1 MSAQDYLE
9 ALRLGRKEY
18 RSRTSKGIYPYL
30 PVLDEIL
37 SQVEIVKDVNLG
49 LVHVPLKLVVGTST
63 RGRTNAFAANFMP
76 LLEVGS
82 EFAAKWAVLCDSQK
96 EEGIHDPIIAYEYM
110 NRYYVVEGNKRVS
123 VLKFYD
129 AVEIPAMVTRKVPK
143 RTEDIENKI
152 YYEFMDFNKVSGV
165 NNLWFSKEGNYP
177 KLLQIMGY
185 APDHEWTDDERM
197 DFHSAYLAF
206 STAYGS
212 KGGRKLPI
220 TTGDAFLAYLKIYG
234 YADLKEQ
241 TANQIL
247 TGIDKVWKEFL
258 VLCNDAAPV
267 ELKMD
272 PTADIEKKNVLSYL
286 IPTGAKKL
294 KVAFVYDRSPSTS
307 DWNYGHELGRK
318 HLEDSFP
325 NQIHTTAYNE
335 VRADEHASEVLEE
348 IIQEGHDIIF
358 TTSSQLLPVS
368 LKMAVE
374 HPEVKILNCSLNST
388 HQYIRT
394 YYARMYEGKF
404 LAGVIAGALTENNR
418 IGYIADYPIFG
429 IISNINAFAL
439 GAKFVNPRA
448 EVYLEWSTRKDHDPY
463 KTFWDKQVSYVSNQ
477 DMITPLNESRQ
488 YGLYHI
494 DNDVITNLVMPVWNW
509 GSFYEKLIRSVMSGT
524 WKKEDDTEGY
534 RALNYWW
541 GMSAG
546 VIDIICSQNVPVSTR
561 QMVDLLKQLIMKG
574 EFSPFD
580 GEVIAQDGTVKSRN
594 GVRMRPEEIVQMD
607 WLVDNVIGTIPKIEE
622 LNEQAKPVVD
632 IQGVASSKKDE
643 VCES

>member
-18 RSRTSKGIYPYL
+18 RNRINKGMYPYL

-37 SQVEIVKDVNLG
+37 SQVEIVKETNLG
-49 LVHVPLKLVVGTST
+49 LVQVPLKLVVGTST
-63 RGRTNAFAANFMP
+63 RGRTNAFAGNFMP
-76 LLEVGS
+76 LLEIGS
-82 EFAAKWAVLCDSQK
+82 EFAAKWGTLCDSQK

-123 VLKFYD
+123 VLKYYD
-129 AVEIPAMVTRKVPK
+129 AVEIPAIVTRKVPK
-143 RTEDIENKI
+143 RTEEPENKI

-165 NNLWFSKEGNYP
+165 NHLWFSKEGSFP
-177 KLLQIMGY
+177 KLLQVLGY
-185 APDHEWTDDERM
+185 EPDHEWTDDERK
-197 DFHSAYLAF
+197 DFASAYLAF

-212 KGGRKLPI
+212 KGGKKLPI

-234 YADLKEQ
+234 YAEVKEQ
-241 TANQIL
+241 LANQMVP
-247 TGIDKVWKEFL
+247 GIEKIWKEFL
-258 VLCNDAAPV
+258 VLCNDAEPV

-272 PTADIEKKNVLSYL
+272 PAVDSDKKNVLSYL
-286 IPTGAKKL
+286 IPTGAKRL

-325 NQIHTTAYNE
+325 NQIQTTAYNE
-335 VRADEHASEVLEE
+335 VQANEHTVEVLEE
-348 IIQEGHDIIF
+348 IIKDGHDIVF
-358 TTSSQLLPVS
+358 TTSSQLLPAS

-418 IGYIADYPIFG
+418 IGYIADYPIYG
-429 IISNINAFAL
+429 MIANINAFAL
-439 GAKFVNPRA
+439 GAQFVNPRA

-488 YGLYHI
+488 FGLYHI

-509 GSFYEKLIRSVMSGT
+509 GIFYEKLIRSVISGS

-546 VIDIICSQNVPVSTR
+546 VIDIICSQNVPMPTKQLVE
-561 QMVDLLKQLIMKG
+561 LLKQLIIKG

-580 GEVIAQDGTVKSRN
+580 GEILAQDGTAKSRS
-594 GVRMRPEEIVQMD
+594 GARMKPEEIVKMD
-607 WLVDNVIGTIPKIEE
+607 WLVENVIGSIPKIEE
-622 LNEQAKPVVD
+622 MTDQAKPVVD
-632 IQGVASSKKDE
+632 IQGVASSKKDGI
-643 VCES
+643 CES